1 MPKRIGLVLAL
12 IALLAGIA
20 PAADPAEFK
29 VIVHVSNPMESISAK
44 DLSRLFL
51 KKDLEW
57 PHGATVAAVD
67 LPPDSAIREAFSVA
81 IHGRK
86 VASIKSYWQ
95 RQIFAGKT
103 VPPVEKGNQA
113 EVLVFVA
120 FHPAAIGYVGP
131 STQLIDNIKELKIT
145 D

>member
-12 IALLAGIA
+12 VALLAGIA

-51 KKDLEW
+51 KKDREW
-57 PHGATVAAVD
+57 PYGATVAAVD
-67 LPPDSAIREAFSVA
+67 LPPDSAIREAFSMA

-86 VASIKSYWQ
+86 VVSIKSYWQ

-103 VPPVEKGNQA
+103 VPPVEKANQA

-120 FHPAAIGYVGP
+120 FNPAAIGYVGP
-131 STQLIDNIKELKIT
+131 STELIENVKELKIT

>member
-1 MPKRIGLVLAL
+1 MVLVLLAF
-12 IALLAGIA
+12 AAGIA

-29 VIVHVSNPMESISAK
+29 VIVNVSNPMESIGAK

-51 KKDLEW
+51 KKDTVW
-57 PHGATVAAVD
+57 PDGSTVAAVD
-67 LPPDSAIREAFSVA
+67 LPPDSAIREAFSMAV
-81 IHGRK
+81 HGRK
-86 VASIKSYWQ
+86 VVSIKSYWQ

-103 VPPVEKGNQA
+103 VPPVERANQA

-120 FHPAAIGYVGP
+120 LNPAAIGYAGP
-131 STQLIDNIKELKIT
+131 TTELIDNVKELKVT

>member
-12 IALLAGIA
+12 VALLAGIA

-51 KKDLEW
+51 KKDREW
-57 PHGATVAAVD
+57 PDGATVAAVD
-67 LPPDSAIREAFSVA
+67 LPPDSGIREAFSMA

-86 VASIKSYWQ
+86 VASIRSYWH

-103 VPPVEKGNQA
+103 VPPVEKANQA

-120 FHPAAIGYVGP
+120 LNPAAIGYVAP
-131 STQLIDNIKELKIT
+131 TTAVIDNVKELKVT